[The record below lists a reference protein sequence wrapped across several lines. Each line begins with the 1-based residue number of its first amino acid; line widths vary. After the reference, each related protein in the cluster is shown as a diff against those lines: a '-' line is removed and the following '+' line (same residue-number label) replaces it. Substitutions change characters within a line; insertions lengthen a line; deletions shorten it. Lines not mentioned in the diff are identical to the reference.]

1 MKDILCTKSNW
12 ASRGRIC
19 LTMADCLDGEG
30 HERSVTIEGI
40 PIQEQATKA
49 MVHTSQVQNLPTDI
63 SAVGI
68 IM

>member
-1 MKDILCTKSNW
+1 
-12 ASRGRIC
+12 
-19 LTMADCLDGEG
+19 MADCLDGEG